1 MKIHGSAEGNV
12 TFQRMSRSEAPI
24 SRAMVMMSLSTFLA
38 PPSVFT
44 SRMKNTSVN
53 AVTTLAIDA
62 DAEPEDDQRRER
74 DPRQAVERQHERRQH
89 VVPERRARQQQSAD
103 DAERRGDDERDQ
115 RLVDR
120 HRHVAREGAALE
132 QMPELLRDQR
142 RAADPERIDQPDR
155 DHQLPQSEKDH
166 ENREAGENHPAAV
179 GLGTHADARTGLNEE
194 RVRFRRGHD
203 Q

>member
-1 MKIHGSAEGNV
+1 
-12 TFQRMSRSEAPI
+12 
-24 SRAMVMMSLSTFLA
+24 MVMMSLSTFLA

-53 AVTTLAIDA
+53 AVTTLAITPMPNQRMISGA
-62 DAEPEDDQRRER
+62 SATRGRLLSASTNGASTSSQNGERASRSPQMMPE
-74 DPRQAVERQHERRQH
+74 H
-89 VVPERRARQQQSAD
+89 
-103 DAERRGDDERDQ
+103 RGDDECDQ

-120 HRHVAREGAALE
+120 HRHVAHEGAALE

-142 RAADPERIDQPDR
+142 RRADPERIDQPDR
-155 DHQLPQSEKDH
+155 DHQLPEPEKDH
-166 ENREAGENHPAAV
+166 EDREAGEDHQAAV
-179 GLGTHADARTGLNEE
+179 GLGTDADARTGLDEE